1 MYCKCKSP
9 KKKVSEAN
17 GNSFVVCA
25 KSQGGCG
32 EEINQSFTVSPAQ
45 LEVTKEMI
53 DSIACGIELC
63 PDCEGGGFSMVCYG
77 GMPIEKNCEHCD
89 GRGYI

>member
-32 EEINQSFTVSPAQ
+32 EEISQSFIAPPTQ
-45 LEVTKEMI
+45 QEVTKAQI
-53 DSIACGIELC
+53 DSMALNIQLC
-63 PDCEGGGFSMVCYG
+63 EECEGDTYYGGFASIVC
-77 GMPIEKNCEHCD
+77 KRCD
-89 GRGYI
+89 GKGYN